1 MKPVEL
7 RGHIIRLAVSAASI
21 AFIIFMLR
29 DKLDDA
35 LLILRRSVDWRLFAI
50 AAVIYFIGL
59 VIVTLRLQCVFRVQ
73 HVHLTFRETFYL
85 GFVGLFFNLFL
96 PSAVGGDVAKAY
108 FAYKRTGKK
117 IECMTS
123 IVLDRLI
130 GFVAMTLMAMTALW
144 FFNKEVGDV
153 HLTHLVYIFMGVVF
167 LVALFFGSKRF
178 ASRFKFL
185 LYCVPSQEF
194 RDKLSDVYHA
204 LYGYKKH
211 KAILVFSIVLS
222 LIGQS
227 VFVIMHY
234 WTALSLGI
242 SLNLW
247 LFFIIV
253 PMISFVSMAPSVGGL
268 GVREAGAIYLF
279 SRFTTSERA
288 IALSLL
294 IDLLIYGYSFFS
306 GVLFSLKG
314 GLKVKTIHE
323 MEALK

>member
-1 MKPVEL
+1 MKSGIRSSL
-7 RGHIIRLAVSAASI
+7 IRLLISAASI
-21 AFIIFMLR
+21 ALIVFMLR

-35 LLILRRSVDWRLFAI
+35 LLILRRDVDWRLFAV
-50 AAVIYFIGL
+50 AAGIYLIGL
-59 VIVTLRLQCVFRVQ
+59 LVITLRLQYVFRVQ
-73 HVHLTFRETFYL
+73 KVIMPFRENFYL

-130 GFVAMTLMAMTALW
+130 GFVAMTMMAVTALW

-153 HLTHLVYIFMGVVF
+153 HITHLVYLFIGVVAM
-167 LVALFFGSKRF
+167 VVLFFGSKRF

-185 LYCVPSQEF
+185 LHLVPSRKF

-211 KAILVFSIVLS
+211 KGILVLSIVLS
-222 LIGQS
+222 LVGQS
-227 VFVIMHY
+227 VFVVMNY
-234 WTALSLGI
+234 WIALSLGI
-242 SLNLW
+242 SLNVW

-279 SRFTTSERA
+279 SRFMASERA

-294 IDLLIYGYSFFS
+294 MDLMIYGYSLFS

-323 MEALK
+323 MEELE

>member
-1 MKPVEL
+1 MKSSGW
-7 RGHIIRLAVSAASI
+7 RGPIIRLAVSAASI
-21 AFIIFMLR
+21 LFIVFMLR

-35 LLILRRSVDWRLFAI
+35 LLILRRDVDWRLFAV
-50 AAVIYFIGL
+50 AGVIYFVGL
-59 VIVTLRLQCVFRVQ
+59 VIITLRLQYVFRVQ
-73 HVHLTFRETFYL
+73 HVCMPFRETFYL

-123 IVLDRLI
+123 VVLDRLI
-130 GFVAMTLMAMTALW
+130 GFVAMTMMAVTALW

-153 HLTHLVYIFMGVVF
+153 HITHLVYLFIGIVF
-167 LVALFFGSKRF
+167 LVVLFFGSKRF

-185 LYCVPSQEF
+185 LRLIPSEKLK
-194 RDKLSDVYHA
+194 DKLSDVYHA

-211 KAILVFSIVLS
+211 KGILILSIVLS
-222 LIGQS
+222 LVGQS
-227 VFVIMHY
+227 VFVFVYY

-242 SLNLW
+242 QLNLW

-279 SRFTTSERA
+279 SRFMISERA

-294 IDLLIYGYSFFS
+294 IDLMIYGYSLFS

-314 GLKVKTIHE
+314 GLKAKTIHE
-323 MEALK
+323 MEELE